1 MTKEVGMFPVEYEVE
16 VYNDMNGN
24 METLHGITFADSY
37 TEAMDKIEN
46 FYGDDINM
54 ITITLLEEN
63 TVYEFEHTVDNF
75 SHGMYKINKF
85 SKW

>member
-1 MTKEVGMFPVEYEVE
+1 MFPVEYEVE

-37 TEAMDKIEN
+37 AEAMDKIEN
-46 FYGDDINM
+46 FHGDDINM
-54 ITITLLEEN
+54 VTITLLEKS
-63 TVYEFEHTVDNF
+63 TVYEFEDTVDNF